1 MRKCAVELSDA
12 RQRPTS
18 MKTIYELL
26 RQTMTEWSE
35 DKVPRL
41 GAALAFYSVFAIA
54 PLLLIVIAIAGFV
67 FGRDAAQRQ
76 IVGQIAGV
84 VGQESGQ
91 AIDKILEQ
99 ASQPASG
106 TFAIVSGVVVLLFG
120 ASGVF
125 AQLQDSLNTIWEVAP
140 KPGRGW
146 KGVLRDRFLS
156 LSMVLGIGFLLLV
169 SLVVSAGLSAMTGLL
184 GDSVSEL
191 IGHVI
196 NVVVSLAVITVLFAM
211 IYKFLP
217 DVKIAWRDVWL
228 GAAATS
234 ALFVVGKLLVGLY
247 LGRSSA
253 ASAYGAAS
261 SFVLI
266 LLWVYYSSQILL
278 FGAEFTQVYA
288 NRFGSRIE
296 PARGAVPLT
305 AEAQAQ
311 QGAPSTTMRA

>member
-1 MRKCAVELSDA
+1 
-12 RQRPTS
+12 
-18 MKTIYELL
+18 MKTIYDLM

-76 IVGQIAGV
+76 IIGQIAGV

-99 ASQPASG
+99 ASKPASG
-106 TFAIVSGVVVLLFG
+106 TLAIVSGVIVLLFG

-125 AQLQDSLNTIWEVAP
+125 AQLQDALNTIWEVTP
-140 KPGRGW
+140 QPGRGW
-146 KGVLRDRFLS
+146 KGMLRDRFLS

-169 SLVVSAGLSAMTGLL
+169 SLVMSAGLSAMTGVL
-184 GDSVSEL
+184 GDSMGALMGQVTN
-191 IGHVI
+191 I
-196 NVVVSLAVITVLFAM
+196 VVSLAVITALFAM

-234 ALFVVGKLLVGLY
+234 ALFVLGKFLVGLY
-247 LGRSSA
+247 IGRSSV

-261 SFVLI
+261 SFVII

-296 PARGAVPLT
+296 PARGAVPVT
-305 AEAQAQ
+305 SKVRDQ
-311 QGAPSTTMRA
+311 QGTPSKAMGS